1 MHAPRTPLG
10 THTASCA
17 SSRSGK
23 TCSGRPSALR
33 DTQKRRG
40 AAGTSQTR
48 ALPEKGARPVV
59 AAGVVNPA
67 APLQRALGCV
77 RGAAEGASTASIFF
91 IEAPPPYAS
100 PALSWAKLAYVGL
113 CWLIL
118 ALCWPQDRPRWPQ
131 DAPSCFK
138 LASSW
143 LKLGPTWANLG
154 QLGLQKSIFEH
165 FEAQVGSKNLQN
177 FNIYKNFF

>member
-1 MHAPRTPLG
+1 MNIHAPRTPLG

-48 ALPEKGARPVV
+48 ALPEKGARPAV

-67 APLQRALGCV
+67 APLSRKRGSGCV
-77 RGAAEGASTASIFF
+77 WKRAAEGAWVLSLSTIG
-91 IEAPPPYAS
+91 APFAVAS
-100 PALSWAKLAYVGL
+100 PSPAASCWKLFRLSWPMLAYVGL

-131 DAPSCFK
+131 DAPSCLK
-138 LASSW
+138 LAQVR
-143 LKLGPTWANLG
+143 PNLG
-154 QLGLQKSIFEH
+154 QLRPTWS
-165 FEAQVGSKNLQN
+165 SKVD
-177 FNIYKNFF
+177 F